1 LSRINNKI
9 AIIIFFSSWLFA
21 EEIEFQS
28 AMDKRIMMEKGA
40 MENPFIILP
49 HRPNYLI
56 PMSYSKGYNPP
67 YQEMF
72 KGKKL
77 QNIEAKFQVSM
88 KYIAIGDFLTDDLNI
103 MFAFTSTSWWQSY
116 NSAISSP
123 FRETNYEPEM
133 IFSYIKPYNLGGFNI
148 RETSLSFN
156 HQSNGKS
163 GTLSRSW
170 NRIIGGIVAEKE
182 NWIVALEGWYRI
194 PEKRDDD
201 DNSNIEEY
209 LGYGQLGVIWKVSE
223 GHNLDMTLRNNLK
236 MEKNRGSIE
245 LGWSFPL
252 SRKLRGYVQYFNGYG
267 EGLIYYNHPTNRI
280 GLGVK
285 LTDWL

>member
-1 LSRINNKI
+1 MIKI
-9 AIIIFFSSWLFA
+9 SKITIIFFFSFWLFG
-21 EEIEFQS
+21 EEIEFPS
-28 AMDKRIMMEKGA
+28 AMEKRIMMEKGV

-56 PMSYSKGYNPP
+56 PMSYSEGYNKP
-67 YQEMF
+67 YKEVF

-88 KYIAIGDFLTDDLNI
+88 KYIALSDFLTDDLNI

-116 NSAISSP
+116 NSEISSA

-133 IFSYIKPYNLGGFNI
+133 IFSYIKPSNVGAFNI
-148 RETSLSFN
+148 REISLSIN

-170 NRIIGGIVAEKE
+170 NRIIGGVVAEKK
-182 NWIVALEGWYRI
+182 NWIVALEGWYRM
-194 PEKRDDD
+194 PEKREND
-201 DNSNIEEY
+201 DNPNIENY
-209 LGYGQLGVIWKVSE
+209 LGYGQLGVIWKASE
-223 GHNLDMTLRNNLK
+223 GHNLDMRLRNNLK
-236 MEKNRGSIE
+236 IDDNRGSIE

-252 SRKLRGYVQYFNGYG
+252 SRQLRGYVQYFNGYG
-267 EGLIYYNHPTNRI
+267 EGLIYYNHPTERI